1 MKSQK
6 GMLLQKQSD
15 LGLHVLY
22 GFWQAISLRNLEQ
35 SS

>member
-6 GMLLQKQSD
+6 GMLLQSD
-15 LGLHVLY
+15 LGLHVY
-22 GFWQAISLRNLEQ
+22 AFWQATSVRDLEY